1 MPEGREGTMVA
12 STLIDTVQH
21 AHTLTELMA
30 AGDAACAAQRSD
42 ALVEAARGLARCV
55 AAPMQMELD
64 RVASTAPRDLG
75 AACRHWEQVRAELRR
90 QLRSDA
96 R

>member
-1 MPEGREGTMVA
+1 MFAP
-12 STLIDTVQH
+12 TLIDTVHH

-64 RVASTAPRDLG
+64 RVASTATHDLI

-90 QLRSDA
+90 QLRNEAD
-96 R
+96 